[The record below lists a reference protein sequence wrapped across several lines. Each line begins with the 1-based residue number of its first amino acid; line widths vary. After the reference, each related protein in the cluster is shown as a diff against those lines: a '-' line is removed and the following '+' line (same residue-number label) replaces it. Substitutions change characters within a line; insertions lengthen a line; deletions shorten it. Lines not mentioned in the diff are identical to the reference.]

1 MSPSGEIHPRI
12 TGWGKALPSRV
23 VTNFDLESK
32 LDTTDEWIRTRTGIR
47 ERRIASE
54 GETTSSLAAKASIQA
69 LERAHVNPQ
78 DLDLIFLTTSTPDAL
93 IPASSATLQKALGA
107 GKAGACDVNA
117 ACCGFMYGL
126 SIAYQFVSAGTF
138 KNVLV
143 VGSEVYSRILDWK
156 DRSTCVL
163 FGDGAGAVV
172 VQGSGKPLRKASFVL
187 GTEGEHAGL
196 INAPNSAKPGAD
208 GTMSP
213 YLTMDGPKVFK
224 LAVTWMIKSTEKAIE
239 NAGLK
244 NEQVSLFIPH
254 QANIRIIEAAT
265 NMLKMPK
272 ENIFVNVDKY
282 GNTASASIP
291 IALCEAVEEKR
302 IKPGEYIAMTA
313 FGAGISWA
321 SAVIQWDPEI

>member
-1 MSPSGEIHPRI
+1 MSSSGEIHPRI
-12 TGWGKALPSRV
+12 TGWGKALPSKV
-23 VTNFDLESK
+23 LTNFDLESM
-32 LDTTDEWIRTRTGIR
+32 LDTSDEWIRTRTGIR

-54 GETTSSLAAKASIQA
+54 GETTASLATKASIKA
-69 LERAHVNPQ
+69 LEKAHLSG
-78 DLDLIFLTTSTPDAL
+78 DELDLILLATSTSDAL
-93 IPASSATLQKALGA
+93 IPATSASLQKALGA
-107 GKAGACDVNA
+107 KNAGACDVNA

-126 SIAYQFVSAGTF
+126 SMAYQFVSTGTF

-156 DRSTCVL
+156 DRSTCIL
-163 FGDGAGAVV
+163 FGDGAGAVI
-172 VQGSGKPLRKASFVL
+172 VQGSRKPLIRPYFVL

-196 INAPNSAKPGAD
+196 INASNSAKSAIESAI
-208 GTMSP
+208 SP

-239 NAGLK
+239 GAGLK
-244 NEQVSLFIPH
+244 NEHISLFIPH
-254 QANIRIIEAAT
+254 QANIRIIEAAMNT
-265 NMLKMPK
+265 LKMPK
-272 ENIFVNVDKY
+272 ERIFVNVDRY

-291 IALCEAVEEKR
+291 IALCEAIEEKR
-302 IKPGEYIAMTA
+302 VKAGEYVAMTA

>member
-1 MSPSGEIHPRI
+1 MSPSNEIHPRI
-12 TGWGKALPSRV
+12 TGWGKALPSQV

-32 LDTTDEWIRTRTGIR
+32 LDTSDEWIRTRTGIR
-47 ERRIASE
+47 ERRIAGE
-54 GETTSSLAAKASIQA
+54 GETTSSLAAKASLQA
-69 LERAHVNPQ
+69 LERAGVKPE
-78 DLDLIFLTTSTPDAL
+78 DLGLILLATSTSDAL
-93 IPASSATLQKALGA
+93 IPATSSTLQKALGA
-107 GKAGACDVNA
+107 KGAGACDVNA

-126 SIAYQFVSAGTF
+126 SIAYQFISAGTF

-172 VQGSGKPLRKASFVL
+172 VQGSSKPLGKPSFVL

-196 INAPNSAKPGAD
+196 INAPNSAQPGISSAI
-208 GTMSP
+208 SP
-213 YLTMDGPKVFK
+213 FLTMDGPKVFK

-244 NEQVSLFIPH
+244 SEQVSLFIPH
-254 QANIRIIEAAT
+254 QANIRIIEAAA

-272 ENIFVNVDKY
+272 ENIFINVDKY

-291 IALCEAVEEKR
+291 IALCEAVEGNR
-302 IKPGEYIAMTA
+302 VKPGDYIAMTA

-321 SAVIQWDPEI
+321 SAVIQWNPEI

>member
-47 ERRIASE
+47 ERRIAGE
-54 GETTSSLAAKASIQA
+54 GETTSSLAAKASAQA
-69 LERAHVNPQ
+69 LERAHVSPDELN
-78 DLDLIFLTTSTPDAL
+78 LILLATSTSDAL
-93 IPASSATLQKALGA
+93 IPASSAILQKTLGA
-107 GKAGACDVNA
+107 KKAGACDVNA

-126 SIAYQFVSAGTF
+126 SMAFQFVSAGTF

-143 VGSEVYSRILDWK
+143 VGSEIYSRILDWK

-172 VQGSGKPLRKASFVL
+172 VQGSGKPLGKPFFVL

-196 INAPNSAKPGAD
+196 INAPNSAQPGIESVA
-208 GTMSP
+208 SP
-213 YLTMDGPKVFK
+213 YLTMDGTKVFK
-224 LAVTWMIKSTEKAIE
+224 LAVNWMIKSTEKAIE
-239 NAGLK
+239 GAGLK

-254 QANIRIIEAAT
+254 QANIRIIEAAA

-272 ENIFVNVDKY
+272 EKIFVNVDRY

-291 IALCEAVEEKR
+291 IALCEAIEEKR
-302 IKPGEYIAMTA
+302 VKPGDYIAMTA